1 MTSEIQVIY
10 NIHTKHEGS
19 AEVKINQASQKCRYC
34 TDFLSPNSLEKQS
47 IWNTTVIESQ
57 HFIVVPTLGMLVPG
71 WLLIITKEH
80 YLNMSLVPDD
90 FYPELEEIKKAVRLK
105 LKEKFGSTVVFEHGP
120 GRPGESSGCGID
132 HAHWHVVP
140 LSFDLLP
147 ELETRFPCRRIAN
160 TLEIKRG
167 LNNTNTYIFYE
178 NQIEEAYLFLANGL
192 PCQFFRRLIAE
203 KIGKSEHWDW
213 HSESGLSNIISTL
226 KQLQL
231 STNRVPHNP
240 NIMEKFVH

>member
-1 MTSEIQVIY
+1 MAAEIQAIDDV
-10 NIHTKHEGS
+10 HTKHEGS
-19 AEVKINQASQKCRYC
+19 TDVTINQASQQCRYC
-34 TDFLSPNSLEKQS
+34 TDFLSPNAKDKRS
-47 IWNTTVIESQ
+47 IWNTALIESR
-57 HFIVVPTLGMLVPG
+57 HFLVVPTLGMLVPG

-80 YLNMSLVPDD
+80 YLNMGLVPDD
-90 FYPELEEIKKAVRLK
+90 FYPELEEVRKAVRLK

-140 LSFDLLP
+140 LSVDLLP
-147 ELETRFPCRRIAN
+147 ELETRFPGRRIAN

-167 LNNTNTYIFYE
+167 LSEATTYIFYE

-203 KIGKSEHWDW
+203 KIGKGEHWDW
-213 HSESGLSNIISTL
+213 HNEPGLSNIVTTL
-226 KQLQL
+226 QQLQL
-231 STNRVPHNP
+231 
-240 NIMEKFVH
+240 